1 MPKILVVDDSPTIL
15 RIVEI
20 SLIELGFEILQAKD
34 GLQALKIVKEQEP
47 DIIIL
52 DVMLPIYTGY
62 QVCQLIKK
70 TPKFA
75 NTPVIMLTAK
85 TGALD
90 KLKGKMA
97 HADMYLT
104 KPFSKEDLLNAVN
117 KLLRRN
123 K

>member
-1 MPKILVVDDSPTIL
+1 MPKILVVDDSPTVL

-20 SLIELGFEILQAKD
+20 SLAELGFEILQAKD
-34 GLQALKIVKEQEP
+34 GLKALKVIKEEEP
-47 DIIIL
+47 DIVVL

-70 TPKFA
+70 TPKFE
-75 NTPVIMLTAK
+75 NIPVILLTAK

-104 KPFSKEDLLNAVN
+104 KPFSKEDLQNAVI

>member
-1 MPKILVVDDSPTIL
+1 LPKILVVDDSPTVL

-20 SLIELGFEILQAKD
+20 SLAELGFEILQAKD
-34 GLQALKIVKEQEP
+34 GLKALKVIKEEEP
-47 DIIIL
+47 DIVVL

-70 TPKFA
+70 TPKFE
-75 NTPVIMLTAK
+75 NIPVILLTAK

-104 KPFSKEDLLNAVN
+104 KPFSKEDLQNAVI

>member
-15 RIVEI
+15 RIVET
-20 SLIELGFEILQAKD
+20 SLLDLDFEILQARD

-62 QVCQLIKK
+62 QVCQLLKK
-70 TPKFA
+70 SPKFS
-75 NTPVIMLTAK
+75 NTPIILLTAK
-85 TGALD
+85 TGAID

-97 HADMYLT
+97 RADLYLT
-104 KPFSKEDLLNAVN
+104 KPFSKEDLIKSVN
-117 KLLRRN
+117 NLLRRN
-123 K
+123 